1 MALYFFDLRSAG
13 TLSQDEEGME
23 LPDSEAAHDVA
34 LDALVSVARDAVT
47 EGSTNQRF
55 AIEVR
60 DGTGPIL
67 EIGANFHSKIFR
79 KQ

>member
-1 MALYFFDLRSAG
+1 MTLYFFDLRSSDA
-13 TLSQDEEGME
+13 LSQDEEGLE
-23 LPDSEAAHDVA
+23 LPDTEAAHDAA
-34 LDALVSVARDAVT
+34 LDALVSTAREAVI
-47 EGSTNQRF
+47 EGAINQRF